1 VPQRWPYNK
10 LRRFVP
16 PDNQEGRLNVS
27 AIVDKGLK
35 LRSSQNIMQLAV
47 AILLFSF
54 LLRVPTADLAIL
66 SMLER
71 LSFDLQVKLLRE
83 VQPRSAAVEPVL
95 IGIDEGTE
103 EVFEEPLAMW
113 HRHLGKTMQALAIA
127 KPKLVGMDVVLP
139 PKSFDKLM
147 PGLDL
152 SFVIGLRRLQDVA
165 PLVVVNTVD
174 RAGKLAPVHAP
185 FLRML
190 GDDAFGLDK
199 QLEDKDRVSRRFSE
213 SELLGKDAAFPTFV
227 GRIVRILGRDVQEG
241 YIDFTVGGL
250 ASYVPIQQVITWL
263 DMGEID
269 KLRKH
274 FGGRVVLIG
283 NVTQTQDRWNLPV
296 PLSDWERL
304 NSGELKLNQPGVM
317 VHFQSLRSMLGDG
330 LIVPIPA
337 WMKWSICGLLLLF
350 VFVPS
355 NWRTY
360 VFAFL
365 IAPLLFFVISVTL
378 ITAKI
383 LIPAVT
389 FLVLLWI
396 SVMVGAVA
404 DGTRTL
410 MEKNRLRQSFKGSVS
425 PAVMHEILEGNL
437 AGGVSAKA
445 AEICVMFS
453 DIRGFTGLSE
463 TLSPEAVTNLLTR
476 YFDSMVTCVHRH
488 DGTMDKF
495 MGDGMMVFFGAPQ
508 RAGNIC
514 VNAVNCAFDMV
525 EALKKLNEEFAAEGL
540 PHVEIGIGINYGK
553 VVVGNIGSTER
564 HNYSAIGDAVN
575 VASRVE
581 GLTKRLGKPIVFTDS
596 VKAQLGDGFDMID
609 FGEQPIRGH
618 SPMRLWGVQAVPA
631 RLAVPV
637 MH

>member
-1 VPQRWPYNK
+1 MK
-10 LRRFVP
+10 
-16 PDNQEGRLNVS
+16 
-27 AIVDKGLK
+27 
-35 LRSSQNIMQLAV
+35 
-47 AILLFSF
+47 
-54 LLRVPTADLAIL
+54 VPTADQAVLGV
-66 SMLER
+66 LER
-71 LSFDLQVKLLRE
+71 LSFDLQVKLLRANFPQE
-83 VQPRSAAVEPVL
+83 AKVEPVL
-95 IGIDEGTE
+95 IGIDEATE
-103 EVFEEPLAMW
+103 EAFEEPLAMW
-113 HRHLGKTMQALAIA
+113 HKHLGKTMQALAIA

-139 PKSFDKLM
+139 PKSFDKIM

-152 SFVIGLRRLQDVA
+152 SFVVGLRRLQDVA

-174 RAGKLAPVHAP
+174 RTGKLAPVHAP

-190 GDDAFGLDK
+190 GDEAFGLDK

-213 SELLGKDAAFPTFV
+213 SELLGKDATFPTFV
-227 GRIVRILGRDVQEG
+227 GRIVRVLGRDVQEG

-250 ASYVPIQQVITWL
+250 ARYIPIQQVVGWL
-263 DMGEID
+263 EMGEID
-269 KLRKH
+269 ELKRR
-274 FGGRVVLIG
+274 FGGRIVLIG
-283 NVTQTQDRWNLPV
+283 NVTQTQDRWELPV
-296 PLSDWERL
+296 PLADWERL
-304 NSGELKLNQPGVM
+304 NSGDLKHNQPGVM
-317 VHFQSLRSMLGDG
+317 VHYQALRSLLGDG
-330 LIVPIPA
+330 LIVPIPG
-337 WMKWSICGLLLLF
+337 WMKWLICAALLIF

-355 NWRTY
+355 NRYTY
-360 VFAFL
+360 WVAFAGAPIFL
-365 IAPLLFFVISVTL
+365 FLLSVIL

-389 FLVLLWI
+389 FLILLWI
-396 SVMVGAVA
+396 AVMVGAVA

-410 MEKNRLRQSFKGSVS
+410 LEKNRLKQSFSGSVS
-425 PAVMHEILEGNL
+425 PAVLHEMLAGNL
-437 AGGVSAKA
+437 AGGVSAKT

-463 TLSPEAVTNLLTR
+463 SLSPEAVTSLLTR
-476 YFDSMVTCVHRH
+476 YFDSMVKCVHRH

-495 MGDGMMVFFGAPQ
+495 MGDGMMVLFGAP
-508 RAGNIC
+508 RKAGNIC

-540 PHVEIGIGINYGK
+540 PHVEIGIGINYGR

-631 RLAVPV
+631 RLAAPE

>member
-1 VPQRWPYNK
+1 LDVVGT
-10 LRRFVP
+10 LRKWW
-16 PDNQEGRLNVS
+16 N
-27 AIVDKGLK
+27 
-35 LRSSQNIMQLAV
+35 LRASQSVLLLAV

-54 LLRVPTADLAIL
+54 LMKVPTADQAVLGV
-66 SMLER
+66 LER
-71 LSFDLQVKLLRE
+71 LSFDLQVKLLRANFPQE
-83 VQPRSAAVEPVL
+83 AKVEPVL
-95 IGIDEGTE
+95 IGIDEATE
-103 EVFEEPLAMW
+103 EAFEEPLAMW
-113 HRHLGKTMQALAIA
+113 HKHLGKTMQALAIA

-139 PKSFDKLM
+139 PKSFDKIM

-152 SFVIGLRRLQDVA
+152 SFVVGLRRLQDVA

-174 RAGKLAPVHAP
+174 RTGKLAPVHAP

-190 GDDAFGLDK
+190 GDEAFGLDK

-213 SELLGKDAAFPTFV
+213 SELLGKDATFPTFV
-227 GRIVRILGRDVQEG
+227 GRIVRVLGRDVQEG

-250 ASYVPIQQVITWL
+250 ARYIPIQQVVGWL
-263 DMGEID
+263 EMGEID
-269 KLRKH
+269 ELKRR
-274 FGGRVVLIG
+274 FGGRIVLIG
-283 NVTQTQDRWNLPV
+283 NVTQTQDRWELPV
-296 PLSDWERL
+296 PLADWERL
-304 NSGELKLNQPGVM
+304 NSGDLKHNQPGVM
-317 VHFQSLRSMLGDG
+317 VHYQALRSLLGDG
-330 LIVPIPA
+330 LIVPIPG
-337 WMKWSICGLLLLF
+337 WMKWLICAALLIF

-355 NWRTY
+355 NRYTY
-360 VFAFL
+360 WVAFAGAPIFL
-365 IAPLLFFVISVTL
+365 FLLSVIL

-389 FLVLLWI
+389 FLILLWI
-396 SVMVGAVA
+396 AVMVGAVA

-410 MEKNRLRQSFKGSVS
+410 LEKNRLKQSFSGSVS
-425 PAVMHEILEGNL
+425 PAVLHEMLAGNL
-437 AGGVSAKA
+437 AGGVSAKT

-463 TLSPEAVTNLLTR
+463 SLSPEAVTSLLTR
-476 YFDSMVTCVHRH
+476 YFDSMVKCVHRH

-495 MGDGMMVFFGAPQ
+495 MGDGMMVLFGAP
-508 RAGNIC
+508 RKAGNIC

-540 PHVEIGIGINYGK
+540 PHVEIGIGINYGR

-631 RLAVPV
+631 RLAAPE